1 VPTRPLPVRVGWTL
15 RDYAKRIWDNAGE
28 DNIFFLTGGITFN
41 ILLAAVPFFLLLLAG
56 LGYLL
61 NQDEAASSLAV
72 WRFVDALLPPHD
84 ESANA
89 PVHKLIDEIVKARGQ
104 VGLIGL
110 LGFVWFST
118 RLFGSLR
125 TVLAEV
131 FDIEDT
137 RGIVGGKLF
146 DIKITVVSTLLF
158 AGYTV
163 LNARLTVATARG
175 VDLASRAGIRTE
187 VMGQFEQVSGRV
199 LALVFLFLM
208 FFALYKFLPSRRV
221 RWQAAALGGAFT
233 AVFFE
238 IAKSLF
244 TAYVKSFDPGSLYT
258 GTLYTLVVLVFWIY
272 YSAFFFILGGEVGRV
287 WELRR
292 VRRLQREAFEEGFG
306 AGV

>member
-1 VPTRPLPVRVGWTL
+1 VPVRSLPVRWWWVL
-15 RDYAKRIWDNAGE
+15 RDYAKRVWDNAGE

-41 ILLAAVPFFLLLLAG
+41 ILLAAVPFFLLLLSG
-56 LGYLL
+56 VGYIL
-61 NQDEAASSLAV
+61 NQDLDSSSQAV
-72 WRFVDALLPPHD
+72 WRFVEGLLPPHE
-84 ESANA
+84 ESPDSPWHSIIN
-89 PVHKLIDEIVKARGQ
+89 EIVQARGQ

-110 LGFVWFST
+110 FGFVWFST

-137 RGIVGGKLF
+137 RGIVGGKVF
-146 DIKITVVSTLLF
+146 DIKITVLATLLF
-158 AGYTV
+158 AAYTL

-175 VDLASRAGIRTE
+175 VRLMSELGVRTE
-187 VMGQFEQVSGRV
+187 VMGRFEQWSGRA
-199 LALVFLFLM
+199 LAFVFIALL

-221 RWQAAALGGAFT
+221 RWQAAALGALFT

-244 TAYVKSFDPGSLYT
+244 TAYVASVDPGSLYS
-258 GTLYTLVVLVFWIY
+258 GTVYTIVILVLWVY
-272 YSAFFFILGGEVGRV
+272 YSAFFFIVGGEIGRV

-292 VRRLQREAFEEGFG
+292 VRRLQRETFEEGLL
-306 AGV
+306 ARR